1 MRDIPTDVLSSWPKP
16 NYIDPETRGNSVIII
31 TVFLLVTSLIVVVA
45 RLYTRAVIKKSFG
58 FDDTF
63 IALSMVGAYLSA

>member
-1 MRDIPTDVLSSWPKP
+1 MRDIPADVLSSWPKP

-45 RLYTRAVIKKSFG
+45 RLYTRAIIKRSFG

-63 IALSMVGAYLSA
+63 IALSMVGAYRSA